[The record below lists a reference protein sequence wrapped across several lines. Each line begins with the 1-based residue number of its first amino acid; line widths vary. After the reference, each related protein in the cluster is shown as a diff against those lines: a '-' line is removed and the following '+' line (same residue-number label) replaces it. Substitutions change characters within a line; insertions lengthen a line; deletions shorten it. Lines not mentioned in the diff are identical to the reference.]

1 MDKITNVSDNL
12 LDPLYFEPGNNFN
25 DFLKK
30 DYMINYKKNFLS
42 KPSIK
47 LPEKTTK
54 KSIYEYINNIIFRLL
69 ETEKKIHSKIG
80 LNFSVEKDLSNMQK
94 YYNLFNTKCKQY
106 FLPKKDSGDTNN
118 FNNFIL
124 DIWNIIEKK
133 GIKITSFEEVIYIN
147 PTEKKQYKN
156 LYIQLNNYG
165 QAIRDYM
172 VESQKNISSATDKLK
187 KAQDSFENAL
197 GLTAKTANENFLYE
211 YLNLNKESL
220 ILQNQNLIKY
230 PSEYWDKL
238 FKLMYPES
246 SKYFNYAME
255 LSGVNTFLNVGNV
268 KGQFFEDFFEKI
280 VLKLKNRQDMS
291 SDKIY
296 GAAQEKILFQGK
308 DYGKAPVDIFFG
320 ELGFQLK
327 SGSSISP
334 YKLYEEQNIEL
345 KLNNIENF
353 RFLETDDWIN
363 FATLL
368 ELSSDINGNIIHNK
382 NQINTFLLKIEEY
395 QLRISTNQDFVLE
408 INNDIKNLSNSIY
421 LVNGNFYPAS
431 YLLYRR
437 FKKILNQ
444 KNKVESYK
452 LYGKLKY
459 TSSQQERTFCYI
471 NDFNKTKNLL
481 NEIVLKRSR

>member
-1 MDKITNVSDNL
+1 MDKITSISENL

-30 DYMINYKKNFLS
+30 DYMISYKKNFLS

-54 KSIYEYINNIIFRLL
+54 KSIYEYINSIIFRLL

-94 YYNLFNTKCKQY
+94 YYKLFNTKCKQY
-106 FLPKKDSGDTNN
+106 FLPKKNSSDTNN

-133 GIKITSFEEVIYIN
+133 GIKITSFEKVIYIN
-147 PTEKKQYKN
+147 PAEKKQYKN
-156 LYIQLNNYG
+156 LYIQLNNYS

-172 VESQKNISSATDKLK
+172 AESQKNISSATDKFK

-197 GLTAKTANENFLYE
+197 GLTAKTANETFLYE

-230 PSEYWDKL
+230 PPEYWDKL

-444 KNKVESYK
+444 KNKIESYK

-459 TSSQQERTFCYI
+459 VSSQQERTFCYI